1 MISSPIADTTLPEGA
16 VNMKENINRE
26 FFSEWEEDY
35 SWPEQMKE
43 ELGASSSSDEEN
55 EGKQSNVLPPPAG
68 LATTAPLLASTL
80 GFVLAC
86 LVSVCYFSF
95 TSVVSYI
102 SLALL
107 VIVIGIKIYSYAMV
121 FLKKADPSNDPSVE
135 LRRLFLLENGFDSIK
150 FVLYR
155 ALGELLK
162 GPGAPRGK

>member
-35 SWPEQMKE
+35 SWPEQK
-43 ELGASSSSDEEN
+43 LGASSSSDEEN

-107 VIVIGIKIYSYAMV
+107 VIVIGIKIYSYTMV

-155 ALGELLK
+155 ALGELRK